1 MSVGFNLPADRVL
14 RKINNLRTALEEE
27 TELWQS
33 IALAMGYSTYD
44 VGINEFKNSSDKPKT
59 TGLKTRKLKGKTL
72 KGKKLKSN

>member
-1 MSVGFNLPADRVL
+1 MKF

-44 VGINEFKNSSDKPKT
+44 VGISEFKSSSTKPKT
-59 TGLKTRKLKGKTL
+59 TGLKTRKLKTKNL
-72 KGKKLKSN
+72 KGKKLKTN